1 MYIKKN
7 VYKNI
12 YKKKEIEKFVYI
24 GNIHKRKRIYIG
36 NIHRRKMYIEK
47 FVYCFFLC
55 AGFCAYIKKRNAKKN
70 VYKKHCI

>member
-12 YKKKEIEKFVYI
+12 YKKKEIEKFV
-24 GNIHKRKRIYIG
+24 YIG

-55 AGFCAYIKKRNAKKN
+55 AGFCAYIKKKKCEE
-70 VYKKHCI
+70 KCL